1 MNKVK
6 LSVPHN
12 CYLILTAN
20 CNMRCLH
27 CYGSYGC
34 DIPKNELSGEE
45 WINVIKDLSSN
56 GIFFVN
62 ISGGEPTVHKDF
74 TKIIES
80 LVKNEMYFMLTT
92 NGLFNNKI
100 KQAIIDAKD
109 YVLGIQISLD
119 GPDWLS
125 HGYLRKDCNGNSSKD
140 IFDTTLNNIVDL
152 IGENIRVSIATCLH
166 KENIRKIDELKKL
179 ILKIKPSNWS
189 LSTISISGR
198 ARENDYLYISESTL
212 PNSCWLKLKNDC
224 LEKNIEVNFIDMP
237 NILKDN
243 ESSKIYYEC
252 PAAKWFCEIYSDGST
267 TPCPLSRVNTF
278 DRNIKWDNIREMD
291 IKRIWDGIPFNSFRE
306 YQKIGCEG
314 CTAIDKCDRCP
325 PQSIQW
331 FNDPLMPPPYC
342 IENGKNLCLKDLDK
356 LKRKLEIAKKKN
368 GRYDYGIKEDKDD
381 IFKKIC

>member
-1 MNKVK
+1 MDVFKN
-6 LSVPHN
+6 N
-12 CYLILTAN
+12 IDFN
-20 CNMRCLH
+20 
-27 CYGSYGC
+27 SYKTFYVVAKC
-34 DIPKNELSGEE
+34 KSFSKASEEL
-45 WINVIKDLSSN
+45 
-56 GIFFVN
+56 N
-62 ISGGEPTVHKDF
+62 ISQP
-74 TKIIES
+74 
-80 LVKNEMYFMLTT
+80 
-92 NGLFNNKI
+92 
-100 KQAIIDAKD
+100 A
-109 YVLGIQISLD
+109 
-119 GPDWLS
+119 
-125 HGYLRKDCNGNSSKD
+125 
-140 IFDTTLNNIVDL
+140 
-152 IGENIRVSIATCLH
+152 VSIAIKKMEDNLDVTLFKRDKKGIELTETGKQLLFYVESIINTLNTAEKRL
-166 KENIRKIDELKKL
+166 KEDKTLTNGEVRIGVPTHIGVFLV
-179 ILKIKPSNWS
+179 
-189 LSTISISGR
+189 
-198 ARENDYLYISESTL
+198 SEIIE
-212 PNSCWLKLKNDC
+212 KF
-224 LEKNIEVNFIDMP
+224 KNIYPGVKFYIESRSTKDMLDMLTKREIDMP

-291 IKRIWDGIPFNSFRE
+291 IKHIWDGVPFDSFRK

-368 GRYDYGIKEDKDD
+368 GIYDYGIKEDKDD